1 MDQAV
6 VRNRPTIYTLL
17 IGIAAVAAFLAFV
30 IERGPRR
37 TEPDQ
42 LLAFSLAFLL
52 AGLLIARMG
61 RATPDRLSTQFAG
74 TAAWYNLAESV
85 NGRDP
90 TVFVL
95 IFLPLAM
102 VAVWLFATHRSRL
115 GQWPT
120 CSIAAISLAGM
131 IAVHT
136 LSSLGLFLLLVL
148 AFHEFGLVISL

>member
-1 MDQAV
+1 MDQVV

-17 IGIAAVAAFLAFV
+17 IGIAGVAAFLAFA
-30 IERGPRR
+30 IERDPLR

-52 AGLLIARMG
+52 SGLPIAWMA
-61 RATPDRLSTQFAG
+61 RATPNRLATQFG
-74 TAAWYNLAESV
+74 VTAAWYNLAESA

-95 IFLPLAM
+95 IFLPLAI
-102 VAVWLFATHRSRL
+102 VAVWRFAAHRSRL

-120 CSIAAISLAGM
+120 QSIPAISLAGI

-136 LSSLGLFLLLVL
+136 LASLGLFFLLVL
-148 AFHEFGLVISL
+148 AFRDFGPIISL